1 MFNVE
6 KLDETIEH
14 IEDEIVE
21 EGCTAEMVIAL
32 ASLIQARNQM
42 ERVRG

>member
-6 KLDETIEH
+6 KLDRTIEH

-21 EGCTAEMVIAL
+21 HGCTAEMVSAL
-32 ASLIQARNQM
+32 ASLIQARALVESRKN
-42 ERVRG
+42 